1 MNQEVTLATLKI
13 EVDAL
18 TLAVERQT
26 KATEDLLAAW
36 NTATNLVKFIKWLS
50 TVVAAFS
57 LIIATLKFGI
67 GSKH

>member
-1 MNQEVTLATLKI
+1 MTDKVTLAILKH
-13 EVDAL
+13 EFDELKV
-18 TLAVERQT
+18 AVEKQT